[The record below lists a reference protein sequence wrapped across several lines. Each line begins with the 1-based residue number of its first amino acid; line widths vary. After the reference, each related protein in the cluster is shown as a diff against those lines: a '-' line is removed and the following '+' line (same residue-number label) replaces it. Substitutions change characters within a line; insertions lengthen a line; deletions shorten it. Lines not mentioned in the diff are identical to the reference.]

1 MKKVIILIVVLMLL
15 GSATY
20 VVLESSY
27 FHIKEI
33 DIFGD
38 SSISEYEIL
47 QYAKIKRNM
56 NLLMLDVDISTI
68 NLEKHPMIKSAA
80 IKKIYPTQVEIEYEL
95 REPIIA
101 VYYSNSFIIL
111 DEDLT
116 AIMVNQNEKGLL
128 SIYGLNIENF
138 NLGKKI
144 DVVESNLILASID
157 IVKLINISNL
167 NFIPSINII
176 NNNIILNIH
185 KDFNV
190 NFGDGKNIEEKY
202 NAFFNIY
209 KELNKQEVNNGVIDV
224 SIDGLPTFRPFGN

>member
-1 MKKVIILIVVLMLL
+1 MKKVIILIIVLMLL

-27 FHIKEI
+27 FYIKGI

-47 QYAKIKRNM
+47 QYAKIKHNM
-56 NLLMLDVDISTI
+56 NILMLDTDLSIV
-68 NLEKHPMIKSAA
+68 NLEKHPMIKSAT

-116 AIMVNQNEKGLL
+116 AIMVNQNEEGLL

-144 DVVESNLILASID
+144 DVLESSLILASID
-157 IVKLINISNL
+157 IVKLINISGL
-167 NFIPSINII
+167 NFIPSINIV

-185 KDFNV
+185 KDFHV
-190 NFGDGKNIEEKY
+190 NFGDGKNIEERY

-209 KELNKQEVNNGVIDV
+209 KKLHKEEVNNGVIDV
-224 SIDGLPTFRPFGN
+224 STDGLPTYKPFGN